1 MNIEMTLDK
10 VLIKPYTV
18 ENKSK
23 IELLNTTQNENSKL
37 IFEVVKI
44 GDGGKVGDNNIEMIL
59 KEGDIVIVPE
69 WIGSI
74 VEIEGQV
81 YRIIKQEDVL
91 AILTEN

>member
-10 VLIKPYTV
+10 VLIKPYKV